1 MAKKM
6 NKYKYTEK
14 CNEISGFGGSYEE
27 GCCKMVIAGLEWFDA
42 HPDADPKF
50 HVFKNLFGLVVE
62 NNKDAEALT
71 KHMNTAINGEAT
83 GAMMQA
89 CMDHV
94 MFAKHHG
101 WDKYIEMMEK
111 RENDIKT

>member
-1 MAKKM
+1 
-6 NKYKYTEK
+6 
-14 CNEISGFGGSYEE
+14 
-27 GCCKMVIAGLEWFDA
+27 
-42 HPDADPKF
+42 
-50 HVFKNLFGLVVE
+50 
-62 NNKDAEALT
+62 
-71 KHMNTAINGEAT
+71 MNTAINGEAT

-89 CMDHV
+89 CLDHV